1 MARKARDFK
10 ARPLREQKWMLN
22 NTWCDECGEADLGM
36 HSPHEY
42 EENGQIFVEGLC
54 RRCGRVVLSE
64 VRDEND
70 G

>member
-1 MARKARDFK
+1 
-10 ARPLREQKWMLN
+10 MLN

-54 RRCGRVVLSE
+54 RRCGHVVLSE

-70 G
+70 D